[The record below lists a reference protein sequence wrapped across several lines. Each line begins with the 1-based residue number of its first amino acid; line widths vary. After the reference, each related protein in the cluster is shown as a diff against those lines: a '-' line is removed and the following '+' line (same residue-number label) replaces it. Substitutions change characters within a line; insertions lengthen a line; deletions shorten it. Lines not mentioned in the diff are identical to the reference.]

1 MSVFYPNRTHLNNY
15 VLFDTFTVDVIACL
29 KWLGL
34 TKSFEKSQGIVV
46 CFLSNNY
53 YHLKQLCFNTFTVD
67 VIASLCPAQPLCVR
81 PSNWDDANKFQWKW
95 LVFVAPCIQGFLF
108 CYLCVCLHSGRWCLL
123 PGFASISSDLNDLGI
138 SFDMCRWNLQSS
150 CDPWHWSFCSTCA
163 AHLGS
168 SPGLCSWCWDVLRTS
183 CKLKLSNT
191 VSDIKVGIL
200 QIYCKWYYA
209 NL

>member
-1 MSVFYPNRTHLNNY
+1 MVRLNDLEPPSPQSHFLFAKKMVLSQMTWTHQIFQEVTGICFFYPTRELVSVFYPNRTHLNNY

-95 LVFVAPCIQGFLF
+95 LVFVAPCIQG
-108 CYLCVCLHSGRWCLL
+108 
-123 PGFASISSDLNDLGI
+123 
-138 SFDMCRWNLQSS
+138 
-150 CDPWHWSFCSTCA
+150 
-163 AHLGS
+163 
-168 SPGLCSWCWDVLRTS
+168 
-183 CKLKLSNT
+183 
-191 VSDIKVGIL
+191 
-200 QIYCKWYYA
+200 
-209 NL
+209 

>member
-1 MSVFYPNRTHLNNY
+1 MVLLNNLEPPSFQSHFGLRKKNGPFKRLGATKSSIPFLFAKKWSFLKWLGLTKSFKKSQGFVFSYPTRELVSVFYPNRTHLNNY

-34 TKSFEKSQGIVV
+34 TKSFEESQGIVV

-95 LVFVAPCIQGFLF
+95 LVFVAPCIQG
-108 CYLCVCLHSGRWCLL
+108 
-123 PGFASISSDLNDLGI
+123 
-138 SFDMCRWNLQSS
+138 
-150 CDPWHWSFCSTCA
+150 
-163 AHLGS
+163 
-168 SPGLCSWCWDVLRTS
+168 
-183 CKLKLSNT
+183 
-191 VSDIKVGIL
+191 
-200 QIYCKWYYA
+200 
-209 NL
+209 

>member
-1 MSVFYPNRTHLNNY
+1 MVRLNDLEPPSPQSHFLFAKKWSFLKWLGLTKSFKKSQGFVFSYPTRELVSVFYPNRTHLNNY

-53 YHLKQLCFNTFTVD
+53 YHLKQLCQLCFNTFTVD

-95 LVFVAPCIQGFLF
+95 LVFVAPCIQGFFILLF
-108 CYLCVCLHSGRWCLL
+108 MCLPS
-123 PGFASISSDLNDLGI
+123 
-138 SFDMCRWNLQSS
+138 
-150 CDPWHWSFCSTCA
+150 
-163 AHLGS
+163 
-168 SPGLCSWCWDVLRTS
+168 LR
-183 CKLKLSNT
+183 
-191 VSDIKVGIL
+191 
-200 QIYCKWYYA
+200 
-209 NL
+209 